1 MAQPIDVS
9 FPHSLGKEAA
19 KRRLADNIG
28 SLGSHIPGG
37 NAVVSHSWSG
47 DTLNL
52 NVGAMGATVEA
63 AILVEERQVQCHI
76 NLPGILGLFAK
87 PIEAMLKSKG
97 PDLLEDHSK
106 K

>member
-9 FPHSLGKEAA
+9 FPHTLGKEAA
-19 KRRLADNIG
+19 KQRLAGNIG
-28 SLGSHIPGG
+28 KLGDHIPGG
-37 NAVVSHSWSG
+37 NAVVNHSWSG

-52 NVGAMGATVEA
+52 SVGAMGAVVDA
-63 AILVEERQVQCHI
+63 AITVDDRLVQCHI
-76 NLPGILGLFAK
+76 NLPGLLGLFAK